1 MDWDVLIPILMFLFP
16 LVVSILDKRAK
27 KRKGVPPVKAEP
39 LFPPAPDG
47 SEVRPE
53 ERPAAQ
59 DPSQPFGWA
68 PPSYDA
74 EGGTVSTGRTP
85 EPIFPAQ
92 EAQANEAKHAN
103 EGQRAVERHI
113 DTATQDDDKP
123 KLEIDK
129 KKLILYSE
137 ILKPK
142 FDA

>member
-74 EGGTVSTGRTP
+74 EGGTVRPGRTP

-92 EAQANEAKHAN
+92 EAQANEAKYAN

-113 DTATQDDDKP
+113 DTAAQDDDKLR
-123 KLEIDK
+123 LEIDK